1 MKNLFMFIYMGVT
14 FFFLNENQP
23 QNVGICKLG
32 ITQKVLG
39 GKCSSFLE
47 YALWRS
53 LRPGV
58 ATMTQWDNDPAVVS
72 MPALVWSW
80 HSMWVKDPT
89 LL

>member
-47 YALWRS
+47 YAL
-53 LRPGV
+53 
-58 ATMTQWDNDPAVVS
+58 
-72 MPALVWSW
+72 
-80 HSMWVKDPT
+80 
-89 LL
+89 